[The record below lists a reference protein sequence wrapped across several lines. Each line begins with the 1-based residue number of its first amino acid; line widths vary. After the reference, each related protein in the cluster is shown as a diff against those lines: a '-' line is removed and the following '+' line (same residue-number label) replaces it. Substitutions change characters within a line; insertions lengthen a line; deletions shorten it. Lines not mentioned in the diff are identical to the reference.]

1 MALTF
6 REAVSYV
13 EFDKEVKSG
22 DLVLVRQEL
31 RQLDQNQ
38 SFGGKVLKKFLSPF
52 LLNFLF
58 FFSQPF
64 HTIIFRAP
72 QLG

>member
-38 SFGGKVLKKFLSPF
+38 SFGGKVLKKISITIFAQF
-52 LLNFLF
+52 FIF
-58 FFSQPF
+58 FFSAVSYNYF
-64 HTIIFRAP
+64 
-72 QLG
+72 